1 MGIEFHL
8 SDYDWHAA
16 LAALAW
22 QVDLGVT
29 EFSVDTPIDRYA
41 LPEKLEPAPKPKAA
55 AIVHHEAPKIDTTQ
69 AAEAAASACTD
80 LDGLRA
86 ALGTFDHCELK
97 KGARNLVFADGNPGA
112 HLMVV
117 GDAPNREEDLEGR
130 PLLGPAGQ
138 LLDKMLAAIGHR
150 RNDDDPAKAA
160 YITKAI
166 PWRLPHNSDPT
177 DSDIA
182 MMRPFLLRHI
192 ALVKPRAIIAFGNI
206 ACTAL
211 LGQTGITRLRGTWA
225 TCQGIPVMPMV
236 HPTTLLKNHA
246 AKRDAWADLLA
257 VQAKLAAP

>member
-29 EFSVDTPIDRYA
+29 EFSLDTPVDRYA
-41 LPEKLEPAPKPKAA
+41 LPEKLETAPKPKAP
-55 AIVHHEAPKIDTTQ
+55 AIVHHEAPKIDTAQ
-69 AAEAAASACTD
+69 AAEAAANACTD
-80 LDGLRA
+80 LAGLRA

-97 KGARNLVFADGNPGA
+97 KGARNLVFADGNPNA

-138 LLDKMLAAIGHR
+138 LLDKMLAAIGHS
-150 RNDDDPAKAA
+150 RNHEDPAKAA
-160 YITKAI
+160 DITKAV
-166 PWRLPHNSDPT
+166 PWRLPHNTDPT
-177 DSDIA
+177 ESDIA
-182 MMRPFLLRHI
+182 MLRPFLQRHI
-192 ALVKPRAIIAFGNI
+192 ALIKPRVIIAFGNT

-225 TCQGIPVMPMV
+225 TSAGIAVMPMV
-236 HPTTLLKNHA
+236 HPTALLKNHA

-257 VQAKLAAP
+257 VQAKLLAP